1 MEKHTLLTKDDD
13 EFRRLGIK
21 PVISE
26 TENGKK
32 HVKFTYSQTRKE
44 KAFKEKEHLQLMRYP
59 NDPGTPLHHYY
70 QQLILTGWTDK
81 RGNYHAPYILYIGAL
96 GLLAIIGYLIS
107 GLIKSALELIIT
119 VSVFTL
125 AFGIGWVLH
134 WWNERRERLSV
145 QELALEGIEDPVIV
159 DPDSEDIDDRYITYR
174 TENTMLGQGLF
185 PRDFLF
191 EHILQIGVIE
201 LKDKRGR
208 PAYLWNSHIF
218 NLALGPGIKGKK
230 FSNAVLV
237 QGFPTTTIVPKSK
250 EEAYTRMEKTI
261 RGKKYPPEQIQEAR
275 NMIEDIYSTLE
286 VLMSKKEQFDALMGK
301 EIFQID
307 VKNDMMYAYIGSL
320 DVQTETAIR
329 KYKDYMEKGG
339 SLDPEVIQLINEAK
353 KTLEFKSDLPQIQQK
368 FKDSVERKRIG
379 LERGMMPSATDL
391 LAEKRIAID
400 RNYISHVNTG
410 KKALE
415 QKESKSIDAMFNDFL
430 DIEEDK

>member
-1 MEKHTLLTKDDD
+1 
-13 EFRRLGIK
+13 
-21 PVISE
+21 
-26 TENGKK
+26 
-32 HVKFTYSQTRKE
+32 
-44 KAFKEKEHLQLMRYP
+44 
-59 NDPGTPLHHYY
+59 
-70 QQLILTGWTDK
+70 
-81 RGNYHAPYILYIGAL
+81 
-96 GLLAIIGYLIS
+96 
-107 GLIKSALELIIT
+107 
-119 VSVFTL
+119 
-125 AFGIGWVLH
+125 
-134 WWNERRERLSV
+134 
-145 QELALEGIEDPVIV
+145 
-159 DPDSEDIDDRYITYR
+159 
-174 TENTMLGQGLF
+174 
-185 PRDFLF
+185 
-191 EHILQIGVIE
+191 
-201 LKDKRGR
+201 
-208 PAYLWNSHIF
+208 
-218 NLALGPGIKGKK
+218 
-230 FSNAVLV
+230 
-237 QGFPTTTIVPKSK
+237 
-250 EEAYTRMEKTI
+250 
-261 RGKKYPPEQIQEAR
+261 
-275 NMIEDIYSTLE
+275 MIEDIYSTLE
-286 VLMSKKEQFDALMGK
+286 VLMGKKEQFDALMGK